1 MTRRF
6 ALVVD
11 DLRTLQFPSEYD
23 VVHARTV
30 EHAAVELL
38 RRPVHV
44 LVLDH
49 DLGRDEVKRLVTF
62 IQMKAVTGE
71 RLEIGC
77 IYIVSS
83 NPQAHTE
90 FPPALR
96 GCGYTVG
103 RGIGPAWID
112 NKETA
117 FWANAAREIEEA
129 CNPYGQA

>member
-1 MTRRF
+1 MAQQF

-11 DLRTLQFPSEYD
+11 DLRTLRFPSTFD

-38 RRPVHV
+38 RRPVDV

-77 IYIVSS
+77 VYIVSS

-90 FPPALR
+90 FPLALQS
-96 GCGYTVG
+96 CEYKVSK
-103 RGIGPAWID
+103 GIGPAWID
-112 NKETA
+112 HAETA
-117 FWANAAREIEEA
+117 FWADTARTVDLA
-129 CNPYGQA
+129 CNPYSQD

>member
-1 MTRRF
+1 MSRPF

-11 DLRTLQFPSEYD
+11 DLRTLCFPSEFD

-30 EHAAVELL
+30 EQAAVELL
-38 RRPVHV
+38 RRPVDV

-77 IYIVSS
+77 VYIVSS
-83 NPQAHTE
+83 NPQAHAE
-90 FPPALR
+90 FPLALR
-96 GCGYTVG
+96 RCGYKVS
-103 RGIGPAWID
+103 RGLGPASVD
-112 NKETA
+112 PEETA
-117 FWANAAREIEEA
+117 FWADAAREVEKA
-129 CNPYGQA
+129 CNPYGQS